1 MTFTPQEFEILNRAV
16 AIAETLAKD
25 TRCPLDWVAEAHE
38 ARLLLL
44 GARIAG
50 VPEYG
55 DGSNEGHG
63 GSVCQPAP
71 QPFPHGRYAI
81 REKGGV

>member
-1 MTFTPQEFEILNRAV
+1 MTFTPQEFEIINRAV

-44 GARIAG
+44 GAVVLQHDKHSDHYR
-50 VPEYG
+50 PLEP
-55 DGSNEGHG
+55 NE
-63 GSVCQPAP
+63 PAP
-71 QPFPHGRYAI
+71 QPFPHGRYASKA
-81 REKGGV
+81 KGGV